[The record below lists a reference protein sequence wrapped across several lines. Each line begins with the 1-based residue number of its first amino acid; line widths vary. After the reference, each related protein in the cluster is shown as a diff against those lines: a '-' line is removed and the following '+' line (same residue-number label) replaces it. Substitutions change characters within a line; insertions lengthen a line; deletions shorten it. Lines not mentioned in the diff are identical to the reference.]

1 MRKLYLVTSAAALTA
16 GLTATL
22 ALSATASTPPGW
34 SALARDSFNRQVSG
48 SWGAPDLGKGYVLT
62 KSSAVKVGTT
72 GTRAFS
78 TMPSGQGL
86 TAQLASVV
94 AGDVHVENSTVL
106 DAPAKTTYDV
116 QYGWVARKQADGSGY
131 SVRVRVNSAGKAT
144 LGLTRSNGAA
154 STWLTGV
161 TLPFTVAAGQQVQ
174 LEFQVVGTAPVQL
187 QARAWIDGRTVPAW
201 QLKHTDSDAS
211 ALRAGGALVLSDFV
225 QTSTAAV
232 TVSHDDLLVGS
243 GDHMPAAVIQ
253 AADEPS
259 AAPSATPSATAPSAT
274 PSAPAASASETP
286 APTSTVQAPA
296 ATGRPVSPAPQPSSH
311 RVPSAGRCRW
321 APPRTRLR
329 PAPSTSIRCAA
340 PTPAPA
346 PRRRR

>member
-34 SALARDSFNRQVSG
+34 SALARDSFSRQVSG
-48 SWGAPDLGKGYVLT
+48 SWGAPDLGRGYVLT

-174 LEFQVVGTAPVQL
+174 LEFQVVGTAPVADPGSCL
-187 QARAWIDGRTVPAW
+187 DRRP
-201 QLKHTDSDAS
+201 DSPG
-211 ALRAGGALVLSDFV
+211 L
-225 QTSTAAV
+225 AAEA
-232 TVSHDDLLVGS
+232 H
-243 GDHMPAAVIQ
+243 
-253 AADEPS
+253 
-259 AAPSATPSATAPSAT
+259 
-274 PSAPAASASETP
+274 
-286 APTSTVQAPA
+286 
-296 ATGRPVSPAPQPSSH
+296 
-311 RVPSAGRCRW
+311 
-321 APPRTRLR
+321 RLR
-329 PAPSTSIRCAA
+329 RIR
-340 PTPAPA
+340 T
-346 PRRRR
+346 PRRRRAGPVRFRADLHRGRHGEPRRPAGRIR